1 MENKNYVVTITNQFC
16 SMGRVIA
23 DRMSELL
30 GVKCY
35 NEHLV
40 EATAR
45 VLELPEEL
53 VDENEERSR
62 RIVADTIFPMFQRL
76 GDRTSGTQNQIFETQ
91 SQIIRELAGQESCVI
106 VGRCSDYI
114 LEEHPC
120 AIHIYIYAPFEDRVQ
135 HCIEQLH
142 MEERQARKLVAQ
154 TDEERSA
161 YHMNFTGFLPDSK
174 YHKDLM
180 VNSSLLGVEGTAQML
195 AGVVKAR
202 FGLEQ

>member
-30 GVKCY
+30 GIKCY

-62 RIVADTIFPMFQRL
+62 RIVADSIFPMFQRL
-76 GDRTSGTQNQIFETQ
+76 GDRTSETQNQIFETQ
-91 SQIIRELAGQESCVI
+91 SQIIRKLAEGENCVV
-106 VGRCSDYI
+106 VGRCSDYV
-114 LEEHPC
+114 LEEHENS
-120 AIHIYIYAPFEDRVQ
+120 IHIYIYAPYEDRVQ
-135 HCIEQLH
+135 HCVEQLH
-142 MEERQARKLVAQ
+142 LEEKQARKLVAQ

-195 AGVVKAR
+195 ASVVRAK
-202 FGLEQ
+202 FQLD